1 MKRAIALSVI
11 DQGVLSAQSVL
22 FGFLLMRMGDAEA
35 VGRFAL
41 SMSAFFIFLA
51 IQLALVSTPLM
62 VKVYG
67 RLAADQARILR
78 VVCTFDVYILA
89 AAVVATV
96 VLLAAIGFTPLE
108 TAAAVAMVASGLVR
122 ELSRSVSISIGDMR
136 TCLRVDASSVVVS
149 LLLLWPLNQVLPP
162 QVAFLIC
169 IAVGNCAAILIVRP
183 NLHIVL
189 REVGAA
195 LGAYRPYFSMT
206 RWSLTGGV
214 SAEVQSRTFLFIVE
228 ILRGTAATG
237 ILQVGRFIVSPLSLI
252 SLAWGRVALPRMAAH
267 FRNDAPASALTFLY
281 VSIACITALATAY
294 FAVIYFA
301 WDWLDHFVFQDKYP
315 GLADIVLA
323 WCAYTIVSE
332 PVRALGWAYQ
342 ATERFR
348 ELALLV
354 MANAIGVLVLMTAL
368 VFPVPLYTTLV
379 ILTFGQLCLGAALVW
394 FMPTRERLREATV

>member
-1 MKRAIALSVI
+1 VKRAIALSVI

-22 FGFLLMRMGDAEA
+22 FGFLLMRMGDAES

-67 RLAADQARILR
+67 RPTAEQARILS

-89 AAVVATV
+89 AAVVSTV
-96 VLLAAIGFTPLE
+96 VLLGAIGFTALE
-108 TAAAVAMVASGLVR
+108 IAAAVAMVASGLVR
-122 ELSRSVSISIGDMR
+122 ELSRSVSISTGDMR

-149 LLLLWPLNQVLPP
+149 LLLLWPLATVLPP
-162 QVAFLIC
+162 QVAFLFC

-183 NLHIVL
+183 DLHIGL
-189 REVGAA
+189 REVGDAFR
-195 LGAYRPYFSMT
+195 AYRPYLSIT

-267 FRNDAPASALTFLY
+267 FRNDAADRAFTLLY
-281 VSIACITALATAY
+281 VSIACITAMAIAY

-301 WDWLDHFVFQDKYP
+301 WDWLDHFIFQDKYP
-315 GLADIVLA
+315 GLTDIVLA
-323 WCAYTIVSE
+323 WCAYTLVSE

-342 ATERFR
+342 ATDRFR

-354 MANAIGVLVLMTAL
+354 MANAIGVLVLMATL

-394 FMPTRERLREATV
+394 LMPTRERLREVTV